1 MPLKAGLRWPSISI
15 LKSISALQMPRRSA
29 MLCNLVTRRTRLPID
44 LHFQVVDLDNLIPQ
58 VGYQRH
64 GQVAVGDGAVI
75 GTLGLGALHI
85 HVNPLMVEC
94 GVGKHVDTFL
104 VHGEPLAGTQFLAQ
118 MGGKFFVRVDSKH
131 MIVLSF

>member
-1 MPLKAGLRWPSISI
+1 
-15 LKSISALQMPRRSA
+15 
-29 MLCNLVTRRTRLPID
+29 
-44 LHFQVVDLDNLIPQ
+44 
-58 VGYQRH
+58 
-64 GQVAVGDGAVI
+64 
-75 GTLGLGALHI
+75 
-85 HVNPLMVEC
+85 MVEC